1 MEIRIDKLRKEAVG
15 DKNLFEV
22 AKRWYDSPPY
32 KRNQD
37 DVYILERHEYT
48 SEKYYDRKRAIAD
61 SEIEIAKIEK
71 SISDEREKIKSTTET
86 LTAFEDVFSMTYV
99 QKLLE
104 AEQNRK
110 QAKKIGNGIKSADLS
125 IAESQKIDEVVEKVV
140 EAVEKKIEEPIVQ
153 YQPLKP
159 PRR

>member
-1 MEIRIDKLRKEAVG
+1 MENRIDSLRNPAG
-15 DKNLFEV
+15 LDKDLFEV
-22 AKRWYDSPPY
+22 AERWYDSSPY
-32 KRNQD
+32 CRNQD

-48 SEKYYDRKRAIAD
+48 SERYYDLKRAIAD
-61 SEIEIAKIEK
+61 SEVEIAKIEM

-86 LTAFEDVFSMTYV
+86 LTAFEDIFSMTYV

-125 IAESQKIDEVVEKVV
+125 IAESQKVDEIVEKAV
-140 EAVEKKIEEPIVQ
+140 EAVERKIEEPIVQ
-153 YQPLKP
+153 YQPPKP